1 MGITLKNNKSVTKN
15 MTIKGDNGVGIKA
28 ITSGTPVVTEEKTT
42 TPITVTLTDE
52 TTQNFNVEAKN
63 GSGGTGTKKYMHYIL
78 FSFLLSEVDIN
89 LNIKLNIQFI
99 STTADKFTKETLFNF
114 LQNEY
119 VGLKQDDNKCFIY
132 SPAEIP
138 VYINISKVYFI
149 RDDDVSLSRISIMW
163 NKNDTTQSY
172 GVTNSIKLDR
182 IFGKDVNGNLGQVNP
197 DTISNVKIYKLPI
210 TIGEV
215 SKIISPYIGK
225 EIDNK
230 FIYEALIGKKLYT
243 YDQIA
248 CDNLPCVK
256 SLTEDCS
263 EIYSEFTNYLLYGQS
278 KVQLEQCLY
287 NIESELS
294 QIKEEIYG

>member
-63 GSGGTGTKKYMHYIL
+63 GSGADNALTKPTTAPSATQLVAVDNTNTQTMLNIGDGLSVENGSLKASGGGKKKYMHYIL

-119 VGLKQDDNKCFIY
+119 VGLKQDDNRCFIY

-149 RDDDVSLSRISIMW
+149 RDDDVSLSRIAIMW
-163 NKNDTTQSY
+163 NKNDMTQIY
-172 GVTNSIKLDR
+172 GVTKDSDYFTLDGEH
-182 IFGKDVNGNLGQVNP
+182 IF
-197 DTISNVKIYKLPI
+197 
-210 TIGEV
+210 
-215 SKIISPYIGK
+215 
-225 EIDNK
+225 
-230 FIYEALIGKKLYT
+230 
-243 YDQIA
+243 
-248 CDNLPCVK
+248 
-256 SLTEDCS
+256 
-263 EIYSEFTNYLLYGQS
+263 
-278 KVQLEQCLY
+278 
-287 NIESELS
+287 EL
-294 QIKEEIYG
+294 

>member
-15 MTIKGDNGVGIKA
+15 MTIKGDNGVGVKT

-63 GSGGTGTKKYMHYIL
+63 GSGANNALTKPTTTPSATQLVAVDNTNTQTMLNIGDGLSVENGSLKASGGTGTKKYMHYIL

-119 VGLKQDDNKCFIY
+119 VGLEQDDNRCFIY
-132 SPAEIP
+132 SPADIP

-149 RDDDVSLSRISIMW
+149 RNDDVSLSRIAIMW
-163 NKNDTTQSY
+163 NKNDTTLTY
-172 GVTNSIKLDR
+172 GVTKDSEYFTLEGEH
-182 IFGKDVNGNLGQVNP
+182 IF
-197 DTISNVKIYKLPI
+197 
-210 TIGEV
+210 
-215 SKIISPYIGK
+215 
-225 EIDNK
+225 
-230 FIYEALIGKKLYT
+230 
-243 YDQIA
+243 
-248 CDNLPCVK
+248 
-256 SLTEDCS
+256 
-263 EIYSEFTNYLLYGQS
+263 
-278 KVQLEQCLY
+278 
-287 NIESELS
+287 EL
-294 QIKEEIYG
+294 

>member
-15 MTIKGDNGVGIKA
+15 MTIKGDDGVGIKT

-63 GSGGTGTKKYMHYIL
+63 GSGADNALTKPTTAPSATQLVAVDNTNTQTMLNIGDGLSVENGSLKASGGTGTKKYMHYIL

-119 VGLKQDDNKCFIY
+119 NNSDINDNICFIY

-138 VYINISKVYFI
+138 VHINISKVYFI
-149 RDDDVSLSRISIMW
+149 RNNDVSLSRIAIMW
-163 NKNDTTQSY
+163 NKNDISQTY
-172 GVTNSIKLDR
+172 GVTKDSEYFTLDGEH
-182 IFGKDVNGNLGQVNP
+182 IF
-197 DTISNVKIYKLPI
+197 
-210 TIGEV
+210 
-215 SKIISPYIGK
+215 
-225 EIDNK
+225 
-230 FIYEALIGKKLYT
+230 
-243 YDQIA
+243 
-248 CDNLPCVK
+248 
-256 SLTEDCS
+256 
-263 EIYSEFTNYLLYGQS
+263 
-278 KVQLEQCLY
+278 
-287 NIESELS
+287 EL
-294 QIKEEIYG
+294 

>member
-1 MGITLKNNKSVTKN
+1 MGITLKNNKSITKN
-15 MTIKGDNGVGIKA
+15 MTIKGDDGVGIKT

-63 GSGGTGTKKYMHYIL
+63 GSGAGNALTKPTTTPSATQLVAVDNTNTQTMLNIGDGLSVENGSLKASGGGTGTKKYMHYIL

-149 RDDDVSLSRISIMW
+149 RNDDVSLSRIAIMW
-163 NKNDTTQSY
+163 NKNDTTLTY
-172 GVTNSIKLDR
+172 GVTKDSEYFTLDGEH
-182 IFGKDVNGNLGQVNP
+182 IF
-197 DTISNVKIYKLPI
+197 
-210 TIGEV
+210 
-215 SKIISPYIGK
+215 
-225 EIDNK
+225 
-230 FIYEALIGKKLYT
+230 
-243 YDQIA
+243 
-248 CDNLPCVK
+248 
-256 SLTEDCS
+256 
-263 EIYSEFTNYLLYGQS
+263 
-278 KVQLEQCLY
+278 
-287 NIESELS
+287 EL
-294 QIKEEIYG
+294 

>member
-15 MTIKGDNGVGIKA
+15 MTIKGDNGVGIKT

-63 GSGGTGTKKYMHYIL
+63 GSGVDNALTKPTITPSATQLVAVDNTNTQTMLNIGDGLSVENGSLKASGGGTGTKKYMHYIL

-119 VGLKQDDNKCFIY
+119 NVPDINTDNTCFIY

-138 VYINISKVYFI
+138 TNIIISKVYFI
-149 RDDDVSLSRISIMW
+149 RDDDVSLSRIAIMW
-163 NKNDTTQSY
+163 NKNDTSLTY
-172 GVTNSIKLDR
+172 GVTKDSEYFTLDGEH
-182 IFGKDVNGNLGQVNP
+182 IF
-197 DTISNVKIYKLPI
+197 
-210 TIGEV
+210 
-215 SKIISPYIGK
+215 
-225 EIDNK
+225 
-230 FIYEALIGKKLYT
+230 
-243 YDQIA
+243 
-248 CDNLPCVK
+248 
-256 SLTEDCS
+256 
-263 EIYSEFTNYLLYGQS
+263 
-278 KVQLEQCLY
+278 
-287 NIESELS
+287 EL
-294 QIKEEIYG
+294 